1 MKAGN
6 IIRQI
11 ARISSIVSIAA
22 ILYLFYDD
30 ALKIIIRERQQ
41 IVLFLFFPVG
51 AVAGM
56 LISWKWEG
64 LGGLL
69 TLTCCFA
76 FFVLFGQQY
85 GFYPPGK
92 EHLFLSSPG
101 VFFVISALVNDPVF

>member
-41 IVLFLFFPVG
+41 IVLFLF
-51 AVAGM
+51 
-56 LISWKWEG
+56 SQW
-64 LGGLL
+64 
-69 TLTCCFA
+69 
-76 FFVLFGQQY
+76 VLWQ
-85 GFYPPGK
+85 
-92 EHLFLSSPG
+92 ECSSPG
-101 VFFVISALVNDPVF
+101 SGKAWAVF